1 VLLNAASI
9 LSGIG
14 FLLYGLQ
21 CLRSPFM
28 KQEFER
34 FKVPQFRTLTG
45 VLEILGGLGV
55 ILGIYFPPIGI
66 LASLG
71 LCLLMGL
78 GVVTRVKINDTWLQC
93 LPALFF
99 CLLNGVIAALHLR

>member
-1 VLLNAASI
+1 
-9 LSGIG
+9 
-14 FLLYGLQ
+14 
-21 CLRSPFM
+21 M

-55 ILGIYFPPIGI
+55 ILGIYFPAIGI

-78 GVVTRVKINDTWLQC
+78 GVVTRIKIKDTWLQC
-93 LPALFF
+93 FPALFF

>member
-1 VLLNAASI
+1 
-9 LSGIG
+9 
-14 FLLYGLQ
+14 
-21 CLRSPFM
+21 M

-45 VLEILGGLGV
+45 VFEILGGLGV
-55 ILGIYFPPIGI
+55 ILGIYFPAIGI

-78 GVVTRVKINDTWLQC
+78 GVVTRIKIKDTWLQC
-93 LPALFF
+93 FPALFF

>member
-1 VLLNAASI
+1 
-9 LSGIG
+9 
-14 FLLYGLQ
+14 
-21 CLRSPFM
+21 M

-55 ILGIYFPPIGI
+55 ILGIYFPAIGI

-78 GVVTRVKINDTWLQC
+78 GVVTRIKIKDTWLQC
-93 LPALFF
+93 FPALFF
-99 CLLNGVIAALHLR
+99 CLLNGVIAFLHLIEFTCDKHPFDPTLLR